1 MGSAPLPMTSTRS
14 ATLVVQEQ
22 TYGID
27 VIGSADPDN
36 PGVIVRIKGRH
47 VVLVEHALDTG
58 GYGIRVWDPVRA
70 EIGPIFTFYTSE
82 R

>member
-1 MGSAPLPMTSTRS
+1 M
-14 ATLVVQEQ
+14 VQHQ

-27 VIGSADPDN
+27 AIRSADPDN

-58 GYGIRVWDPVRA
+58 GYGIRVWDPTCDDTD
-70 EIGPIFTFYTSE
+70 PTFTFYTNMTIE
-82 R
+82 PA